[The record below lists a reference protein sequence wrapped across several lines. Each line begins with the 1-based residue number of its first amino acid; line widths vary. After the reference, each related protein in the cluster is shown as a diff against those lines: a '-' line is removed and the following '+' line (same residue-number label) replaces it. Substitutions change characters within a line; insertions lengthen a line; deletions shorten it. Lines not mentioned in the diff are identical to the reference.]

1 MITLPFPRRTM
12 IAPAPRRF
20 LTFTMS
26 ATIATTL
33 AACGTTTINDSH
45 ARIGSA
51 PYIEGSGKMTTDTRQ
66 LGQFHALLVDTAISA
81 TVTIGSATS
90 VAVTADDNLV
100 GLILTEVQDGKLSI
114 RINASLETR
123 NDLKVLVTTPV
134 LDSVAATDGST
145 LDYENASAAELTVA
159 VDNGST
165 VRAGGRVS
173 SLILSVGNGSTG
185 DLRNLSS
192 DRASASV
199 DNGST
204 ARVKASQAVGG
215 SCHNGSTLLVGGG
228 AQISVESDISS
239 TVKAE

>member
-1 MITLPFPRRTM
+1 M

-20 LTFTMS
+20 LTFTMF
-26 ATIATTL
+26 ATIAATL
-33 AACGTTTINDSH
+33 AACGTTTTINDSH
-45 ARIGSA
+45 TRIGSA

-66 LGQFHALLVDTAISA
+66 LGEFHALLVDTAISA

-100 GLILTEVQDGKLSI
+100 GLILTDVQDGKLSI

-123 NDLKVLVTTPV
+123 NDLKVLVTTPG

-145 LDYENASAAELTVA
+145 LDYQNASAAELTVA